1 MVRPGSGQRGWRD
14 LAWYLGLVGDAQR
27 CMRDGPAAYL
37 ARQRWRQAALL
48 RFARQRS
55 PFYRERY
62 AGLPADA
69 PFEALPPVAKSELM
83 ADFDRWVADPAVNL
97 PLVESFLAE
106 RSLVG
111 GQLLGRYAVWSTSG
125 SSGERAHLVHEA
137 RAVAVYRA
145 LTLARG
151 WLPWQSAGAL
161 AGRLRRLDR
170 TAMVVPIGAH
180 LVSNGLAVAGRR
192 QRPWPFNQVQLI
204 DLAQPPAELA
214 RELNAFQPAEVV
226 SYPTGLDLLADEQ
239 AAGRLAIRP
248 VLVACGAEHLTEA
261 TRRKVE
267 AAFGCPLREN
277 YGASE
282 FPRFAWS
289 CRLGSLHVSA
299 DWVVLEA
306 VDADYRPVRPGE
318 RSHTA
323 LLTNLANRLQPII
336 RYDLGDRIVLPP
348 ERCGCGNPLPV
359 VQVEGRQNETL
370 WLDGPAGVRTPLLP
384 HPLLKV
390 LDTMPSVRRFQI
402 VQTGPA
408 TLLVRLEQQPGA
420 DRAAV
425 WRTAAEQLRA
435 YLARHGLAQ
444 TELLLGTEGPAR
456 DPVSGKFRH
465 VSSAL

>member
-1 MVRPGSGQRGWRD
+1 
-14 LAWYLGLVGDAQR
+14 
-27 CMRDGPAAYL
+27 
-37 ARQRWRQAALL
+37 
-48 RFARQRS
+48 
-55 PFYRERY
+55 
-62 AGLPADA
+62 
-69 PFEALPPVAKSELM
+69 
-83 ADFDRWVADPAVNL
+83 
-97 PLVESFLAE
+97 
-106 RSLVG
+106 
-111 GQLLGRYAVWSTSG
+111 LLGRYAVWSTSG
-125 SSGERAHLVHEA
+125 SSGLRSHLVHEA
-137 RAVAVYRA
+137 RAVSVYRA

-151 WLPWQSAGAL
+151 WLPWQTAGTL
-161 AGRLRRLDR
+161 ARRLRRLDR
-170 TAMVVPIGAH
+170 TAVVVPTGVH
-180 LVSNGLAVAGRR
+180 LVSTGLAAAGRR
-192 QRPWPFNQVQLI
+192 QRPWPFNQVQVI
-204 DLAQPPAELA
+204 DLALPPDELA

-239 AAGRLAIRP
+239 VAGRLAIRP
-248 VLVACGAEHLTEA
+248 VLVACGAEHLTVA
-261 TRRKVE
+261 TRQKVE

-370 WLDGPAGVRTPLLP
+370 WLDDPAGARTPLLP
-384 HPLLKV
+384 HPLLKALETV
-390 LDTMPSVRRFQI
+390 PGVRRFQI
-402 VQTGPA
+402 VQSGPA
-408 TLLVRLEQQPGA
+408 TLTVRLEQESGA

-425 WRTAAEQLRA
+425 WQAAGERLRR

-444 TELLLGTEGPAR
+444 TELLLDPGPPLR